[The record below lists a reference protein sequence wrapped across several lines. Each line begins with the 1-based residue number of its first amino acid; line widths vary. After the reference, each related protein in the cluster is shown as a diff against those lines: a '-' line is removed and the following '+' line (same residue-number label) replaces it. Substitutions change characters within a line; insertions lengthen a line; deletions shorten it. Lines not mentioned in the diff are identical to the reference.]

1 MQKQGK
7 TYIFENPPVIIGAAG
22 VAGKKEGEG
31 PLRDDFDAIFE
42 DTTMGQ
48 NSFEL
53 AESAMLHDAVI
64 RAMSN
69 AGVSPSDVNFIM
81 TGDLLNQCT
90 GSCFALK
97 DLQIPFIGMYGACS
111 TMALTLANASML
123 ASAGADICVCGA
135 SSHFASSERQFRY
148 PLEYGG
154 QRPPTAQ
161 WTVTGAGSMVV
172 ANSSAT
178 NQTSPY
184 IKAIHIGTITDLGIK
199 DANNMGAAMA
209 PSVCIIRPCPEKPS
223 IYAGFG
229 ILVVREFLQNILRK
243 LVMLYKKLKP
253 PVENNRKTEVKMIV
267 KNNIN
272 FVDFEI
278 INQRQRK
285 AKNIRYNSL
294 NIWSFAC
301 IKSLKSNNRKLY
313 DDLICSGRLGNYIEL
328 AGKKYKEEF
337 EVQLYVLQNG
347 NDRLDAKEADKLAYG
362 EIMKKILST
371 KTLLSKDEFDLDK
384 KEEEN
389 DS

>member
-1 MQKQGK
+1 MKIKGK
-7 TYIFENPPVIIGAAG
+7 TILLDKPVYVTGHAG
-22 VAGKKEGEG
+22 VVGKKEGEG
-31 PLRDDFDAIFE
+31 PLAQDFDAIFD
-42 DTTMGQ
+42 DTTVGQ
-48 NSFEL
+48 QSYEL
-53 AESAMLHDAVI
+53 AESALLKDAII
-64 RAMSN
+64 RAVSKS
-69 AGVSPSDVNFIM
+69 GVSFSDVNFVLS
-81 TGDLLNQCT
+81 GDLLDQCM
-90 GSCFALK
+90 GSAFALK
-97 DLQIPFIGMYGACS
+97 DLNISSIGLFGACS
-111 TMALTLANASML
+111 TMALSLANGAML
-123 ASAGADICVCGA
+123 VDCGA
-135 SSHFASSERQFRY
+135 ECVVAATSSHFCSSERQFRF

-161 WTVTGAGSMVV
+161 WTVTGAGASVL
-172 ANSSAT
+172 
-178 NQTSPY
+178 QGQGDGIK
-184 IKAIHIGTITDLGIK
+184 IKALQIGTITDLGIT

-209 PSVCIIRPCPEKPS
+209 PSVCIIRPYPEKPS

-313 DDLICSGRLGNYIEL
+313 DDLICSGRLGDYIEL